1 MIKIITFLAFIALLG
16 CGCASSPEQVADERD
31 PWQGLNRKVYSF
43 NNALDQS
50 FLVPAAASYRAVTP
64 DFAEKGVHNFFSN
77 LGDVGVAF
85 NNTLQFKFL
94 DAVSDVGRLVV
105 NSTIGLLGLIDVA
118 SRMGLEKHDEDF
130 GQTLGYWG
138 MGTGPYVMLPF
149 LGPSNLRD
157 IPGRAVDSFI
167 YPPNWADIKNSERNG
182 LFALDLINTRAE
194 LMLLEEKASEL
205 SRDRYVF
212 IRDAY
217 LDRREFLVNDGQ
229 LPIDDDLY
237 DDLEEEL

>member
-1 MIKIITFLAFIALLG
+1 MAKYFTFLILIALLSG
-16 CGCASSPEQVADERD
+16 GCATSPDVVPDSRD
-31 PWQGLNRKVYSF
+31 PWQGFNRKVYSF
-43 NNALDQS
+43 NNALDQA

-64 DFAEKGVHNFFSN
+64 DIAEKGVHNFFSN

-94 DAVSDVGRLVV
+94 DAASDLGRIVV
-105 NSTIGLLGLIDVA
+105 NSTIGLLGFMDVA

-138 MGTGPYVMLPF
+138 MGTGPYLMLPF
-149 LGPSNLRD
+149 FGPSNLRD
-157 IPGRAVDSFI
+157 GPGKVVDSFI
-167 YPPNWADIKNSERNG
+167 YPPNWADIKTSERNG
-182 LFALDLINTRAE
+182 LFAMNLVNTRAE
-194 LMLLEEKASEL
+194 LMVTEEKAKEL

-217 LDRREFLVNDGQ
+217 LDNREFKVNDGQ
-229 LPIDDDLY
+229 ISTDDELY
-237 DDLEEEL
+237 DELEDE